1 MKKLIAIS
9 ALTLCLVLTGCNMS
23 GGASQS
29 SSENSNDM
37 AESSS
42 LTNAESASAKS
53 SDSDMF
59 TDRDREIGYDENE
72 SVKITLNGD
81 SAQSSDNSVSISGS
95 TVTIKSEGTY
105 ILSGQLNNGMVCV
118 EAQDADKIQ
127 LVLDNANITNSSSAA
142 IYVKTVD
149 KVFITT
155 AKDSQNTL
163 SSKGEFK
170 AIDENNID
178 SAVFS
183 KEDLT
188 LNGAG
193 TLNINCDCGHGVV
206 SKDDLV
212 VTCGSYNI
220 TAASHGLSGKDS
232 VRIGGGEY
240 NITAGK
246 DGIHSSNDED
256 EKKGFTYIAG
266 GNITINAEDDGVHA
280 DSALT
285 ITDGTINVKQSYEG
299 LEGSA
304 IDISGGDISVVSSD
318 DGINAAGGNDQS
330 GFGGGR
336 MEPDSFADSAVSI
349 TISAGT
355 VHVNAEGDGIDS
367 NGSLTVS
374 GGNIFVEGPQSGG
387 NGALDY
393 NGEAVIS
400 GGTLVALGSSQMAQN
415 FGENSTQGTMLVNTG
430 ASQTGEVTL
439 NDSNGNALVSV
450 STEKQFETVVISCPD
465 IKSGSTYTL
474 VTNSGETQV
483 TMDSLV
489 YGSGGGFGGMKNPG
503 GRGGDMGGNMDRA
516 PKAPPM

>member
-29 SSENSNDM
+29 SSENSNGM

-105 ILSGQLNNGMVCV
+105 ILSGQINNGMVCV

-142 IYVKTVD
+142 IYVKTAD

-220 TAASHGLSGKDS
+220 TAASH
-232 VRIGGGEY
+232 
-240 NITAGK
+240 
-246 DGIHSSNDED
+246 
-256 EKKGFTYIAG
+256 
-266 GNITINAEDDGVHA
+266 
-280 DSALT
+280 
-285 ITDGTINVKQSYEG
+285 
-299 LEGSA
+299 
-304 IDISGGDISVVSSD
+304 
-318 DGINAAGGNDQS
+318 
-330 GFGGGR
+330 
-336 MEPDSFADSAVSI
+336 
-349 TISAGT
+349 
-355 VHVNAEGDGIDS
+355 
-367 NGSLTVS
+367 
-374 GGNIFVEGPQSGG
+374 
-387 NGALDY
+387 
-393 NGEAVIS
+393 
-400 GGTLVALGSSQMAQN
+400 
-415 FGENSTQGTMLVNTG
+415 
-430 ASQTGEVTL
+430 
-439 NDSNGNALVSV
+439 
-450 STEKQFETVVISCPD
+450 
-465 IKSGSTYTL
+465 
-474 VTNSGETQV
+474 
-483 TMDSLV
+483 
-489 YGSGGGFGGMKNPG
+489 
-503 GRGGDMGGNMDRA
+503 
-516 PKAPPM
+516 